1 MNVKEINDVYNN
13 LNKKFQGAKVAKI
26 DLHIHTP
33 ASKCF
38 EKAGNTE
45 DFCYKSLVKEA
56 VENDIKI
63 IAITDHNTFDGFNKV
78 KNLLNDKNDVEFQKL
93 QKIYAF
99 CVE

>member
-38 EKAGNTE
+38 EKAGNT
-45 DFCYKSLVKEA
+45 
-56 VENDIKI
+56 
-63 IAITDHNTFDGFNKV
+63 GR
-78 KNLLNDKNDVEFQKL
+78 LLL
-93 QKIYAF
+93 
-99 CVE
+99 